1 MSTENQ
7 KLKKSDAENQTPDDS
22 SRSPGLTDRS
32 ANSSDGF
39 SPGVTDRDPNSSEN
53 TPGVSPGVT
62 DRDPNS
68 SENISKNY
76 EVKKPEQEST
86 TKKN

>member
-7 KLKKSDAENQTPDDS
+7 KPKKSDAENQTPDDS
-22 SRSPGLTDRS
+22 R
-32 ANSSDGF
+32 
-39 SPGVTDRDPNSSEN
+39 
-53 TPGVSPGVT
+53 SPGVT

-68 SENISKNY
+68 SENISKNN